1 MHNCLPD
8 FLRGGTTIHPVVKPH
23 IQTLFFSITPP
34 INQMSEPVASVSKT
48 FLKFIL
54 ITLLLHHF
62 LLSCIMAVA
71 YKDCGPTPVHPP
83 HLSGSPSM
91 TQSIRVTSL
100 ITTCHSSKV
109 KPTPLIN
116 VHRPFMIPA
125 HNSPHVLWSHRV
137 PCGSECIT
145 PVLTPPSRT
154 FSLPQ
159 RVFPLRNHP

>member
-8 FLRGGTTIHPVVKPH
+8 FLHGGTTVHPVVKPH

-54 ITLLLHHF
+54 ITLLLHF
-62 LLSCIMAVA
+62 LLTCIMAVA

-91 TQSIRVTSL
+91 TQYIRVTSL

-125 HNSPHVLWSHRV
+125 HNSPHVLWSKSATWLSVHHT
-137 PCGSECIT
+137 CSH
-145 PVLTPPSRT
+145 S
-154 FSLPQ
+154 SLQ
-159 RVFPLRNHP
+159 DIFFASKVFPLRNHP